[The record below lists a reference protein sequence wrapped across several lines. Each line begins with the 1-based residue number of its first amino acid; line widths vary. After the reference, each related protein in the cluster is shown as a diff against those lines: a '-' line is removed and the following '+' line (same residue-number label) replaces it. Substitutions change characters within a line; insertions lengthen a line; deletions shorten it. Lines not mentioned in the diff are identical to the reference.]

1 MGAACLGNRETERER
16 TKIKE
21 MKELRG
27 GGEYFKKRKVERYF
41 GNVLNSESTSSAP
54 GLGPARGD
62 L

>member
-16 TKIKE
+16 NKIKE
-21 MKELRG
+21 MKELQ

-41 GNVLNSESTSSAP
+41 GNVLNSESMSSAP

>member
-21 MKELRG
+21 MKEL